1 MASYRWHPGG
11 RPRRQLRRIA
21 RGEVAAALVAFELD
35 DPQETV
41 HVVRQH
47 SKKLRAL
54 LRLVRLAAPERS
66 RRASA
71 EVRDTARRLAG
82 LRDAT
87 VALVTLDDLASVVRD
102 QPIDAD
108 ADLTDAEVTG
118 RGDEALA
125 AAWDAVRRGLER
137 RRDAQLHA
145 DLAPVLA
152 VVRPELEA
160 LHERIGSWDVD
171 GTGFDVL
178 AGGLGRTHRR
188 CRTRMDAALRDPSTP
203 AFHAW
208 RKAAKDHRYHLELLH
223 ELWPA
228 VLGAQE
234 DELHRLTD
242 LLGEDHDLAVLRDD
256 LEAEPDAYGGPQAV
270 AVVTAVLE
278 PARARRRH
286 GAVQLGRRCVAEP
299 TDVLVA
305 RFRAWWE
312 LSSSC

>member
-41 HVVRQH
+41 HAVRQH

-66 RRASA
+66 RRVSD

-87 VALVTLDDLASVVRD
+87 VALETFDELARAAAV
-102 QPIDAD
+102 PAGTG
-108 ADLTDAEVTG
+108 TDATRSE
-118 RGDEALA
+118 GDGLA
-125 AAWDAVRRGLER
+125 PAWEAVRRGLEDR
-137 RRDAQLHA
+137 CDAQLRA
-145 DLAPVLA
+145 ELDPVLA
-152 VVRPELEA
+152 VVRAELEA
-160 LHERIGSWDVD
+160 LHGRIDAWDVE

-178 AGGLGRTHRR
+178 AAGFGRAHRR
-188 CRTRMDAALRDPSTP
+188 CRERTDAALRDPST
-203 AFHAW
+203 ATFHAW
-208 RKAAKDHRYHLELLH
+208 RKAAKDHRYHLELLR

-256 LEAEPDAYGGPQAV
+256 LHADPDAYGGIEAI
-270 AVVTAVLE
+270 AVVTAVLD
-278 PARARRRH
+278 PARSRRQHR
-286 GAVQLGRRCVAEP
+286 AAALGRRCVAEP

-305 RFRAWWE
+305 RCRAWWE
-312 LSSSC
+312 LSSSR